1 MLILRA
7 RSCSRRKLA
16 PRDLYEGAHSCLPF
30 CSQVPKPSKE
40 LQQEEPAGKK
50 VLLSDVVATGKRNL
64 FRKRSWEKTDITYIA
79 FMTVIHGLCL
89 AAPFT
94 FSWPM
99 VWLFMGSYLVTG
111 CLGITLSFHR

>member
-1 MLILRA
+1 MTW
-7 RSCSRRKLA
+7 
-16 PRDLYEGAHSCLPF
+16 GAHSCLPF

>member
-1 MLILRA
+1 MAI
-7 RSCSRRKLA
+7 CS
-16 PRDLYEGAHSCLPF
+16 P
-30 CSQVPKPSKE
+30 VPKRSKE

-99 VWLFMGSYLVTG
+99 VWLFMVSYLVTG